1 MKYRPLGKTG
11 LIVSEIGFGA
21 WGIGGRTVGTTSYGD
36 TDDAMSLAAL
46 RRARECGISFFDTS
60 AAYGNG
66 HSEELIGQAFEG
78 SRTSIVIATKAGYD
92 SWDRPPDFSPTAITA
107 SAEASLRRLRTDY
120 IDLLQLHNASQEVL
134 EAAPVRA
141 ALARLIEVGKVRA
154 WGVSSKSPG
163 EALAALRV
171 VDVAVVQ
178 ANFNMMDV
186 RAASSSLFEEVGRRQ
201 AASSGAHRF
210 VLAFCRAR
218 SAATPCFRP
227 ATTGWGGRGHSSTT
241 GSTAPLN
248 FWRRLRHV
256 QVPRALKRRCA
267 SASRSRAWPARFRA
281 S

>member
-92 SWDRPPDFSPTAITA
+92 SWDRPPDFSPAAITV

-120 IDLLQLHNASQEVL
+120 IDLLQLHNASW
-134 EAAPVRA
+134 RCW
-141 ALARLIEVGKVRA
+141 R
-154 WGVSSKSPG
+154 
-163 EALAALRV
+163 
-171 VDVAVVQ
+171 
-178 ANFNMMDV
+178 
-186 RAASSSLFEEVGRRQ
+186 RRQ
-201 AASSGAHRF
+201 
-210 VLAFCRAR
+210 
-218 SAATPCFRP
+218 
-227 ATTGWGGRGHSSTT
+227 
-241 GSTAPLN
+241 
-248 FWRRLRHV
+248 
-256 QVPRALKRRCA
+256 
-267 SASRSRAWPARFRA
+267 
-281 S
+281 